1 MESLVNWYNSLDSSM
16 QVFWGIAI
24 VSSFIFTIQFI
35 LSFIGMDSEADV
47 DFDVPDTDFDGDT
60 MSAGGGLS
68 LFSIRSLVNFFVGYG
83 WAGVCLS
90 GSVSNQLLLHILCI
104 AFGMLLG
111 SLWFIIRRQMG
122 KLEHNAAFN
131 VSQTV
136 GKTCSVYLRIPASR
150 QGKGKIQVSVGGA
163 IHEIDALTDSET
175 EIPTGATV
183 QVIEQINSQTVLV

>member
-1 MESLVNWYNSLDSSM
+1 
-16 QVFWGIAI
+16 
-24 VSSFIFTIQFI
+24 
-35 LSFIGMDSEADV
+35 MDAEADV

-90 GSVSNQLLLHILCI
+90 GSVTNQLLLHVLCV
-104 AFGMLLG
+104 AFGVLLG
-111 SLWFIIRRQMG
+111 SLWFIVRRQMS

-136 GKTCSVYLRIPASR
+136 GKTCNVYLRIPASR
-150 QGKGKIQVSVGGA
+150 SGKGKIQVSVGGA
-163 IHEIDALTDSET
+163 IHEIDALTDSDT
-175 EIPTGATV
+175 EVPTGATV
-183 QVIEQINSQTVLV
+183 HVIEQIDSQTVLV